1 GLNFGW
7 PTAEGN
13 NANPDFT
20 NPVYTY
26 QHAAGD
32 GKGCAVTGGVF
43 FNPSSTN
50 YPAQYQGRYFF
61 QDFCNRWINMLD
73 LTTSPVT
80 RLPFATNLGNQ
91 SLSLDVG
98 TDGNLYY
105 LERSS
110 GSLFKIIYTSNN
122 APAIVSHPAN
132 VTVPAGQPASF
143 SVSATGAAPLSYQ
156 WQRNGQPI
164 QGATSATYSIA
175 NAQPS
180 HAGSYRVVV
189 SNQAGSITSNTAQL
203 TVTTFNGAP
212 VAQIITPQEGSLYR
226 GGEIISFSGNGTD
239 PEDGTLPAS
248 AFTWFVDFYHDTH
261 HHDGPP
267 VASGVK
273 SGTFTVPVSGETSDN
288 VWYRINLVVRDSQ
301 GLQDTVFRDVL
312 PRKSTITLASQPPG
326 LQVTLDG
333 QPFATPFSDLSVEGI
348 ERSIGVVSPQTFNG
362 QSYTFDRWLHGGAA
376 SQTISTPINNVTYTA
391 VFTVNALRAP
401 ENPANTESGLVY
413 EYYEGTW
420 NTLPDF
426 FTLTPV
432 ESGNINTVN
441 LWPRNREDDY
451 AFRFTGYLQV
461 PANGTYTFYTTSDE
475 GSQLLIG
482 STVVVNN
489 NGLHTAQE
497 ASGTI
502 GLQSGK
508 HAFTVTFFERTGAAS
523 IATRYAGPGI
533 NKRVIPS
540 TAFYRLVTAPSLASA
555 ARLETGSTTDRGYLT
570 VYPNPTS
577 NEINFDVLA
586 EAGDAVDATLINLHG
601 QVIKQQLYPSL
612 SEGLNILTLT
622 TDEIS
627 DGLYQLRILERN
639 GPRTARIIIKK

>member
-1 GLNFGW
+1 
-7 PTAEGN
+7 
-13 NANPDFT
+13 
-20 NPVYTY
+20 
-26 QHAAGD
+26 
-32 GKGCAVTGGVF
+32 
-43 FNPSSTN
+43 
-50 YPAQYQGRYFF
+50 
-61 QDFCNRWINMLD
+61 
-73 LTTSPVT
+73 
-80 RLPFATNLGNQ
+80 
-91 SLSLDVG
+91 
-98 TDGNLYY
+98 
-105 LERSS
+105 
-110 GSLFKIIYTSNN
+110 
-122 APAIVSHPAN
+122 
-132 VTVPAGQPASF
+132 
-143 SVSATGAAPLSYQ
+143 
-156 WQRNGQPI
+156 
-164 QGATSATYSIA
+164 
-175 NAQPS
+175 
-180 HAGSYRVVV
+180 
-189 SNQAGSITSNTAQL
+189 
-203 TVTTFNGAP
+203 
-212 VAQIITPQEGSLYR
+212 
-226 GGEIISFSGNGTD
+226 
-239 PEDGTLPAS
+239 
-248 AFTWFVDFYHDTH
+248 
-261 HHDGPP
+261 
-267 VASGVK
+267 
-273 SGTFTVPVSGETSDN
+273 
-288 VWYRINLVVRDSQ
+288 
-301 GLQDTVFRDVL
+301 
-312 PRKSTITLASQPPG
+312 
-326 LQVTLDG
+326 
-333 QPFATPFSDLSVEGI
+333 
-348 ERSIGVVSPQTFNG
+348 
-362 QSYTFDRWLHGGAA
+362 
-376 SQTISTPINNVTYTA
+376 
-391 VFTVNALRAP
+391 
-401 ENPANTESGLVY
+401 
-413 EYYEGTW
+413 
-420 NTLPDF
+420 
-426 FTLTPV
+426 V